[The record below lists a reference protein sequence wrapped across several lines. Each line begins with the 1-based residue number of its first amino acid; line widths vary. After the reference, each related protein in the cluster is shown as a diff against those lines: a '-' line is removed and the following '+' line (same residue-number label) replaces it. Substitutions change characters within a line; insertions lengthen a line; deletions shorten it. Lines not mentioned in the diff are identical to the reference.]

1 LFITLQQYGYFHHIV
16 MTRLCSSHCDNMVMA
31 SHVHHIATIWLYSS
45 NCDNMVMTRHA
56 RHIEKNIVMATHVLH
71 IATIS
76 LCSSHCDNMVMANHV
91 QPLSTMVN
99 HSQQWSCSIV
109 TLSIWL
115 WPTIVNH
122 SQPLLVNHGQWSW
135 SISLCRHIVT
145 IWIWPT
151 MFNHCQPW
159 STIVNH
165 GHGQS
170 RSTIFMFVTLR
181 QYGYVRHI
189 ICSAYKARLYVVFS
203 HYDDRISVSQAVR
216 ICSSH

>member
-1 LFITLQQYGYFHHIV
+1 MG
-16 MTRLCSSHCDNMVMA
+16 RCSCCWPRKWGD
-31 SHVHHIATIWLYSS
+31 VHHKVI
-45 NCDNMVMTRHA
+45 
-56 RHIEKNIVMATHVLH
+56 MATHVLH

-99 HSQQWSCSIV
+99 HSQPWSWSIA

-122 SQPLLVNHGQWSW
+122 SQPLSTMVNGHGQYR
-135 SISLCRHIVT
+135 CVRHIVT

-170 RSTIFMFVTLR
+170 RSTIFMFVTLW
-181 QYGYVRHI
+181 QYGYVHHI
-189 ICSAYKARLYVVFS
+189 ICSTYKVRFVCCFFTLWKILLWRLMFFTSRQY
-203 HYDDRISVSQAVR
+203 HCVR
-216 ICSSH
+216 HIVTIWLWPTMFNHC